1 MEDMGED
8 ASAAAVVHAAVVH
21 RRPRRTGAGSPLR
34 RPRRHVHFGPPV
46 RLTATL
52 AEATAQA
59 HSAVTTAWHTA
70 ADRTRR

>member
-1 MEDMGED
+1 MPTNVAICPP
-8 ASAAAVVHAAVVH
+8 ASSPARVEQLAELFS
-21 RRPRRTGAGSPLR
+21 SPLR
-34 RPRRHVHFGPPV
+34 RPRLHVHFGPPV
-46 RLTATL
+46 RLTGTL